1 MNAGRRIPPAFWQVG
16 RPLRPAQ
23 VNLSLLP
30 FPSMSQTLFLFFL
43 PRVVTPCPSTCSPS
57 ATQSSPPPSCFFTP
71 AWTLAAAAAVPPSRS
86 SVVFCMP
93 AFGGHHLLRS
103 HSASTVAWSISLK
116 VFTEETHHLALFLT
130 ACFAGHSGVA
140 SCAFSSD
147 RGTFSALADGSTTVQ
162 DAVTTGQMVRVT
174 ASRSTATHLRSR
186 SACHSPRVRR
196 FAITWPSRSTSAC
209 G

>member
-1 MNAGRRIPPAFWQVG
+1 
-16 RPLRPAQ
+16 
-23 VNLSLLP
+23 
-30 FPSMSQTLFLFFL
+30 MSQTIFLFFL

-57 ATQSSPPPSCFFTP
+57 TTQSSPPPSCFFTP

-93 AFGGHHLLRS
+93 ASGGHRLSRS

-116 VFTEETHHLALFLT
+116 VFTEETHHRALFLT

-162 DAVTTGQMVRVT
+162 DAVTTGQMVRVA
-174 ASRSTATHLRSR
+174 ASRSSATRIMTAHAPPAIPLVCAGLRSR
-186 SACHSPRVRR
+186 GRRARLRHAAERKQGGTVPARLVPRGGV
-196 FAITWPSRSTSAC
+196 F
-209 G
+209 